1 MNNFYASVECKLD
14 ESIKNKPVV
23 VAGEVEARRGVVI
36 AKNYDTK
43 PYGIN
48 VGDTVWQAKN
58 KCKNLVIIS
67 PPHFEEYYKFSKMAK
82 SIYERFTDYIEPF
95 GLDECWLDVTRS
107 TKLFGSPKE
116 IADKIRE
123 AIKKEL
129 GVTISVGVSFNKI
142 FAKLGSDMKKP
153 DATTVISK
161 ENFKEKIW
169 PLPISTL
176 IGVGYSTKK
185 ILDKYRIKTI
195 GDIARERKE
204 TLIYWLGKSGEM
216 LYQYANGLD
225 DSLVQKI
232 TYVSDIKSA
241 GHGMTT
247 VKDLVKNDEV
257 WKVIFG
263 LTKEI
268 SDKLKYNKKRA
279 KGVAITIKN
288 NLLMKKQYQ
297 RQFNMSKQATIEI
310 AREAYKL
317 FLEKYDW
324 DYPIRSVTV
333 TAINLIND
341 GDMEEQNIFENS
353 EKQNK
358 IEVAEKYFEKLTNK
372 YIRYK

>member
-14 ESIKNKPVV
+14 ESIRNKPVV
-23 VAGEVEARRGVVI
+23 VAGEVEMRHGVVV
-36 AKNYDTK
+36 AKNYEANK
-43 PYGIN
+43 YGVK

-58 KCKNLVIIS
+58 KCKNLVVIS

-123 AIKKEL
+123 TIKKEL
-129 GVTISVGVSFNKI
+129 GITISVGVSFNKI

-153 DATTVISK
+153 DATTIITK
-161 ENFKEKIW
+161 ENFKSLIW
-169 PLPISTL
+169 PLPANSL
-176 IGVGYSTKK
+176 IGVGRSTKK

-195 GDIARERKE
+195 GDIAKEKKE
-204 TLIYWLGKSGEM
+204 TLFYWLGKSGEM
-216 LYQYANGLD
+216 LYKYANGLD
-225 DSLVQKI
+225 DSEVQNI
-232 TYVSDIKSA
+232 EYINDIKSA

-247 VKDLVKNDEV
+247 KNDLVNNDEI
-257 WKVIFG
+257 WKVIFW

-268 SDKLKYNKKRA
+268 SNKLQYNKKRA

-288 NLLMKKQYQ
+288 NLLIKKQYQ
-297 RQFNMSKQATIEI
+297 RQFNISKQASIEI
-310 AREAYKL
+310 AKEAYKL

-324 DYPIRSVTV
+324 DYPVRAITV

-341 GDMEEQNIFENS
+341 SDMEEQNIFENS
-353 EKQNK
+353 ERQNK
-358 IEVAEKYFEKLTNK
+358 IEMAENILKNY
-372 YIRYK
+372 